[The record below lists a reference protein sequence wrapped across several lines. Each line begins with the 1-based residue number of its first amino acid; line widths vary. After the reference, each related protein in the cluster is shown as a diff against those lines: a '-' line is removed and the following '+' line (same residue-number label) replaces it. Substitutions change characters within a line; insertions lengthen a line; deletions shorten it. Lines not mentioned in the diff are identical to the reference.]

1 MALSRKPD
9 INQLDNFVQMMSLGC
24 PRLLPSRLKKNVF
37 VQCSWASTKRAK
49 LCSPWTLNLFI
60 IERVLES
67 CVLEG
72 PLRARNFADLC
83 IS

>member
-37 VQCSWASTKRAK
+37 GQCSWVSTKRAK
-49 LCSPWTLNLFI
+49 VVFSLDFEFIHYRTRTGVLCVRGS
-60 IERVLES
+60 S
-67 CVLEG
+67 
-72 PLRARNFADLC
+72 
-83 IS
+83 